1 MTAVAICQREKHAR
15 AATRAASPVW
25 QRVALFALVFA
36 SACIMFFTNLGEHP
50 LFNPDE
56 ALYAEPAREML
67 ETGEYVTTLLNYVV
81 RYTKPPLV
89 IWGMAGC
96 YQIFGV
102 NEFAARFIGAAS
114 GALTVAFM
122 YLMLE
127 KYASRRAALLA
138 SFALITS
145 PLFIGTAREAITDMP
160 LTLMIS
166 ASLFAFFHGYVS
178 QSPRWKWVAYA
189 LVGLAVMTK
198 GPVGLVL
205 PVAIMFAFHY
215 LRGDL
220 KQAWAYHKPLHG
232 LLVVAL
238 IAVPW
243 FAVEIYVTKGA
254 YYREFLLRENFQRF
268 TGVVDHKFPWWYH
281 IAVVAGGFLPWT
293 IFIPQ
298 SFVSAVRSWRFTPG
312 RIPGYGLLGELP
324 TAQAFT
330 LFSVLTFGI
339 ILTFFSISVSKLL
352 PYTVPG
358 FPALACV
365 LGIYLDK
372 VLRERNSKALLFPF
386 LTLSLVVGVAIAVV
400 PVVVNR
406 IREAPAELISIL
418 YSALIVL
425 LVIGLASC
433 LSAFRK
439 RPAAALTFFTITFY
453 LALFGF
459 GGRALDALSREWEG
473 PLPRFAQYASL
484 SNWPIFV
491 FHMRKPS
498 VPFYAHRPVKLPHDE
513 AELIRGLGEAN
524 GAYILGKAHDLNFLQ
539 SLPNTRLVA
548 QDGRFVLIAQQPR
561 Q

>member
-1 MTAVAICQREKHAR
+1 MAAVAICPREKHAR
-15 AATRAASPVW
+15 AAAQAAEPVW
-25 QRVALFALVFA
+25 QRVAIFALVFVA
-36 SACIMFFTNLGEHP
+36 ACIMFFSSLGDHP

-102 NEFAARFIGAAS
+102 NEFAARFIGAAC
-114 GALTVAFM
+114 GALAVAVT

-127 KYASRRAALLA
+127 KYASRRAAVLA

-160 LTLMIS
+160 LTFMIAS
-166 ASLFAFFHGYVS
+166 ALFAFFHGFAS
-178 QSPRWKWVAYA
+178 RRPGWKWVAYA

-205 PVAIMFAFHY
+205 PVAIMFAYHY

-220 KQAWAYHKPLHG
+220 KEAWAYHKPLHG

-268 TGVVDHKFPWWYH
+268 TGVVDHKAAWWYH
-281 IAVVAGGFLPWT
+281 LAVVAGGFLPWT

-298 SFVSAVRSWRFTPG
+298 SFVSAIRSWRFTPG

-324 TAQAFT
+324 TSQAFS
-330 LFSVLTFGI
+330 LFCVLTFAI
-339 ILTFFSISVSKLL
+339 ILSFFSISVSKLI

-358 FPALACV
+358 FPALACLV
-365 LGIYLDK
+365 GIYLDK
-372 VLRERNSKALLFPF
+372 SLRERNSKAFLFPF
-386 LTLSLVVGVAIAVV
+386 LVLTVALGVGIAVV
-400 PVVVNR
+400 PVAVNR
-406 IREAPAELISIL
+406 LREAPAELVSIL
-418 YSALIVL
+418 YSALLVL
-425 LVIGLASC
+425 LVIGMASC
-433 LSAFRK
+433 LSSFRR
-439 RPAAALTFFTITFY
+439 RPAAAITFFTITFY
-453 LALFGF
+453 FALFGF
-459 GGRALDALSREWEG
+459 GGRALDVLSREWEG
-473 PLPRFAQYASL
+473 PLTHFAQYAAVSDR
-484 SNWPIFV
+484 PIFV

-498 VPFYAHRPVKLPHDE
+498 VPFYAHRPVQVPYDE
-513 AELIRGLGEAN
+513 AELIHGLGEAN
-524 GAYILGKAHDLNFLQ
+524 GAYILGKARDLTFFQ
-539 SLPNTRLVA
+539 SLPNCHLVA

-561 Q
+561 R